1 MCVNLLV
8 QAGADVNVIDN
19 IMCSTPLVMAAKGK
33 YTNTIQLL
41 LQAGAGVN
49 IADSHHMSPI
59 KVASE
64 LGDK

>member
-1 MCVNLLV
+1 MCVNLFV

-19 IMCSTPLVMAAKGK
+19 RRCSKPLVLAAEGK
-33 YTNTIQLL
+33 HTDIIQLL
-41 LQAGAGVN
+41 LQAGASVN